1 MALKTLIFVL
11 FNQCNSVQSL
21 WMLKKVEIC
30 AYQWCMRTIN
40 LMVRNVIFVIFT
52 QNITW
57 SWIFSTILTLLK
69 CSIRMSAQNVQ
80 NSNHLDICISLYKV
94 IGHRYNHEPVY
105 TGTIP
110 LLDACFCLVHYL
122 ILSFCTDNMALYIMV
137 LCNVLFYF
145 LFYIFI
151 LQCLI
156 MPHK

>member
-11 FNQCNSVQSL
+11 FSQCNSVQSL
-21 WMLKKVEIC
+21 WMLKKVEIY

-40 LMVRNVIFVIFT
+40 LMIRNCYFCYF
-52 QNITW
+52 TW
-57 SWIFSTILTLLK
+57 SWISSTILTLLK

-80 NSNHLDICISLYKV
+80 NSSHLDICISLYKV

-105 TGTIP
+105 TIP
-110 LLDACFCLVHYL
+110 LLDSCFCLVHYL